1 MSVCIDCCSVV
12 PVASLCSAIGGKS
25 LGWSVIDKSV
35 EWKGC
40 MVQRK
45 RMGFSGLVVGA
56 SIVAMFVV
64 TDALDI
70 GGYSAAQQVD
80 SLAVTPG
87 DSEGV
92 CVGLRDAAKGVMQA
106 RQAGA
111 ERATVAEV
119 LEPLAADGE
128 LILALAY
135 GYPVHE
141 AVDSKEQAVVEFAEG
156 VHSKCLKGVA
166 P

>member
-1 MSVCIDCCSVV
+1 
-12 PVASLCSAIGGKS
+12 
-25 LGWSVIDKSV
+25 
-35 EWKGC
+35 

-45 RMGFSGLVVGA
+45 RMGFSGLMVAASVVL
-56 SIVAMFVV
+56 MFVV

-70 GGYSAAQQVD
+70 GGHSAAKQAD
-80 SLAVTPG
+80 SLAVASA
-87 DSEGV
+87 DSDGA
-92 CVGLRDAAKGVMQA
+92 CAGLRDAATGVMQA

-111 ERATVAEV
+111 ARETVAEV
-119 LEPLAADGE
+119 LTPLGADGE

-141 AVDSKEQAVVEFAEG
+141 ALESKEQAVVEFAEG
-156 VHSKCLKGVA
+156 VHGKCLGVVA

>member
-1 MSVCIDCCSVV
+1 MYG
-12 PVASLCSAIGGKS
+12 AK
-25 LGWSVIDKSV
+25 
-35 EWKGC
+35 KG
-40 MVQRK
+40 
-45 RMGFSGLVVGA
+45 
-56 SIVAMFVV
+56 I
-64 TDALDI
+64 
-70 GGYSAAQQVD
+70 
-80 SLAVTPG
+80 
-87 DSEGV
+87 
-92 CVGLRDAAKGVMQA
+92 CVGLRDAATGVMQA

-111 ERATVAEV
+111 ARETVAEV

-156 VHSKCLKGVA
+156 VHSKCLKGAA

>member
-1 MSVCIDCCSVV
+1 
-12 PVASLCSAIGGKS
+12 
-25 LGWSVIDKSV
+25 
-35 EWKGC
+35 

-56 SIVAMFVV
+56 SVVAMFVV

-70 GGYSAAQQVD
+70 GGHSAAKKVD
-80 SLAVTPG
+80 SLAVTST
-87 DSEGV
+87 DSDGV
-92 CVGLRDAAKGVMQA
+92 CAGLRDAATGVMQA
-106 RQAGA
+106 RQGGA
-111 ERATVAEV
+111 ARERVAEV
-119 LEPLAADGE
+119 LVPLGADGE

-141 AVDSKEQAVVEFAEG
+141 AVASKEQAVVEFAKG
-156 VHSKCLKGVA
+156 VHNKCLGGVA

>member
-1 MSVCIDCCSVV
+1 MA
-12 PVASLCSAIGGKS
+12 VASLCNAVDGEN
-25 LGWSVIDKSV
+25 LGWGVFDKSV
-35 EWKGC
+35 EGKGC

-45 RMGFSGLVVGA
+45 RMGFSGLVVAA

-70 GGYSAAQQVD
+70 GGYSASQQVD
-80 SLAVTPG
+80 SLAVAPG
-87 DSEGV
+87 DSEGI
-92 CVGLRDAAKGVMQA
+92 CVGLRDAATGVMQA

-111 ERATVAEV
+111 ARETVAEV

-141 AVDSKEQAVVEFAEG
+141 TVGSKEQAVVEFAEG
-156 VHSKCLKGVA
+156 VHSKCLKGAA